1 MSKNYFCWKKVGF
14 LNILL
19 MNIIKRESFE
29 YMQDNI

>member
-19 MNIIKRESFE
+19 MNIYEMEKFCI
-29 YMQDNI
+29 YVG